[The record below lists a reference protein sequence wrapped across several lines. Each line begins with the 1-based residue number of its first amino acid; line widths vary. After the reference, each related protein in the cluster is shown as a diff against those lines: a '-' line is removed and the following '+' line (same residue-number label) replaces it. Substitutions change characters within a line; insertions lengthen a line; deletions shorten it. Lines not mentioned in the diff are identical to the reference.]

1 MFTFTSRRN
10 NSTNE
15 KKKFFNYLLI
25 DNSWA
30 MTTKDTKVPKLRFNK
45 KMFTVC
51 QKLLIWVFSY
61 VDPTVI
67 VETFTP
73 YLHNFYFMFF
83 WFPPYILV
91 LKYFCMSILYYFFS
105 IFAFLLSRSWPSFL
119 AICLCIYS
127 MRRRI
132 RIIQFTYLLLIVKHE
147 KLKPVL
153 VHAWEK
159 QR

>member
-1 MFTFTSRRN
+1 
-10 NSTNE
+10 
-15 KKKFFNYLLI
+15 
-25 DNSWA
+25 

-73 YLHNFYFMFF
+73 YLHNFYSMFF

-91 LKYFCMSILYYFFS
+91 LKYFCMSILYYFFFHFCFFAVKKLTFIFGHLSVHLFYEKTYKNYS
-105 IFAFLLSRSWPSFL
+105 IYLPTFDRKTWKTKTCSCSRLRETEIKRRKMNIMLSVGLLATL
-119 AICLCIYS
+119 
-127 MRRRI
+127 
-132 RIIQFTYLLLIVKHE
+132 
-147 KLKPVL
+147 
-153 VHAWEK
+153 
-159 QR
+159 